1 LASLQWTSGE
11 KQNAETQ
18 LERTCERLDQLE
30 ADAIQ
35 RNKVNPPPP
44 TTTSPTTT
52 TGITLRFN
60 IDDLPGAL
68 ETSCSRLK
76 NKEFLTERLEWPP
89 ALQDKLFKL
98 KQLS

>member
-35 RNKVNPPPP
+35 RNKVNPPPQ
-44 TTTSPTTT
+44 TTT

-76 NKEFLTERLEWPP
+76 NKDFLSERLEWPP